1 MNLDIQN
8 FPTSGFGCNEVFVLF
23 FSFSINSYNVIFSPN
38 KVHCKLLNPTFKMC
52 CISVLVCVGS
62 HNRIAQIG
70 WGGFNSR
77 YVFSHG
83 GEKSMIK
90 VSANLVGSGEGFL
103 PGL

>member
-1 MNLDIQN
+1 
-8 FPTSGFGCNEVFVLF
+8 
-23 FSFSINSYNVIFSPN
+23 
-38 KVHCKLLNPTFKMC
+38 MC
-52 CISVLVCVGS
+52 CISALVCVGS

-83 GEKSMIK
+83 GDKSMIK